1 MQDNTLPTPE
11 EDKPTVPRPAWQ
23 VWGAR
28 IALVI
33 FIGYLIFYYLNLFR
47 GGM

>member
-1 MQDNTLPTPE
+1 MEEREELTPE
-11 EDKPTVPRPAWQ
+11 EQKPYEPRPAWQ

-33 FIGYLIFYYLNLFR
+33 FVLFLIFYYLNIFR

>member
-1 MQDNTLPTPE
+1 VEDREDLIPE
-11 EDKPTVPRPAWQ
+11 EQQPPKPRPAWQ

-33 FIGYLIFYYLNLFR
+33 FVLYLLFYYINIFR